1 MNSFLFKLLACL
13 CSKRELSVLK
23 KMFAMAVKMN
33 MYLDLV
39 KSDVIMRV
47 VYYFIPLSE
56 VVS

>member
-1 MNSFLFKLLACL
+1 
-13 CSKRELSVLK
+13 
-23 KMFAMAVKMN
+23 MAVKMN

-39 KSDVIMRV
+39 KSDVIVKV